1 MQQSE
6 YRGENLAYLAPQ
18 SVHVD
23 LSDVSAGGRL
33 LMWGARTWV
42 LGFQARADV
51 TWRIY
56 NGFDLHHVAIALPTL
71 DALMSN
77 FAANA
82 RRPMDY
88 RCLQCPELSPDEL
101 GLLNVCAACQAGKPR
116 LAHAILT
123 EVLLPAAAPISV
135 RYAQDLADAFADAAL
150 LIRPQDVGK
159 AACCAPA
166 SSGVGDTARIARLT
180 DIGR

>member
-1 MQQSE
+1 MQYSE
-6 YRGENLAYLAPQ
+6 HRGQNLAYLAPQ

-42 LGFQARADV
+42 LGFQAGADV

-56 NGFDLHHVAIALPTL
+56 NGFDLHHVAIALPML

-88 RCLQCPELSPDEL
+88 RCLRCPELSPDEL
-101 GLLNVCAACQAGKPR
+101 GLLNLCAACQSGKPQ
-116 LAHAILT
+116 LAHAILAD
-123 EVLLPAAAPISV
+123 VLLPAAAPVSV
-135 RYAQDLADAFADAAL
+135 RYALDLADAFVDAAL
-150 LIRPQDVGK
+150 LIRPQDVGR
-159 AACCAPA
+159 ARCCADA
-166 SSGVGDTARIARLT
+166 GTEDTATVAPLT